1 MRCSDISFTRVASG
15 FFARSA
21 GWLIYFF
28 SFPSLFFLFP
38 VSTKTCFIC
47 ARLLS
52 RWECATNILQII
64 TTGIK
69 FRGNVCTC
77 ANDIHRDVL
86 ALRAIRFYSRDFTSN
101 LRAGL
106 KTTKRISRVIR
117 VSERFRASVSRTV
130 TGLRGTPSAGKDSS
144 CKRYRSDGT
153 NDGDPLFTCCDTNW
167 PRERGRDE
175 EVTMISLLGSLV
187 ALINRP

>member
-1 MRCSDISFTRVASG
+1 MRCSDISFTCVASG

-21 GWLIYFF
+21 GWLISFF
-28 SFPSLFFLFP
+28 FFPFFIFP
-38 VSTKTCFIC
+38 FPCLHQD
-47 ARLLS
+47 LLYMREIVIAMRMRYKHIANNYYRYKIS
-52 RWECATNILQII
+52 RKC
-64 TTGIK
+64 
-69 FRGNVCTC
+69 VCTC

-86 ALRAIRFYSRDFTSN
+86 ALRVLRFYSRDFTSN

-153 NDGDPLFTCCDTNW
+153 NDGDPLSTCCDTN
-167 PRERGRDE
+167 
-175 EVTMISLLGSLV
+175 
-187 ALINRP
+187 